1 MEKTISKN
9 KKTDLNEGINLNEIL
24 ERESNLY
31 LFIKRSIDIICSLAG
46 IIVLSPIF
54 LIVSIL
60 IKIEDP
66 KGRIIF
72 CQERNGQHPKTF
84 KMYKFRSMVHNAEE
98 LLKHLQ
104 EQNEQTGPAFKM
116 TDDPRI
122 TKVGKFIRKTSLD
135 ELPQLF
141 NVLKGDM
148 SLVGPRPPIPREVE
162 QYNSYQKQRL
172 LVKPGL
178 TCIWQVSG
186 RNNIGFD
193 EWVEMDLEYI
203 KNYNEWMN
211 NPYFDDETKQ
221 ELKAIQNDE
230 KEIEDRFY
238 KELEFGTGGLR
249 GVIGYGTNRINKYT
263 VRKATFGLCNYILKK
278 CKEYGQKRGVVIAYD
293 SRHKSKEFCIEAAKT
308 LAACGIKA
316 YIYDSLRSTPQLS
329 FSVRYL
335 NCVAG
340 IVITASHN
348 PPEYNGY
355 KVYWS
360 DGGQVCPDIANEII
374 QEVNKIEDYSKI
386 PTTKLGDN
394 LIQVLNKDIDKAF
407 INEVKKQIINQD
419 VIDRVGDKIKII
431 YTPIHGTGNI
441 PVREVLKQS
450 GFKNVEVVKEQELPD
465 SNFSTVEYPNPEEKA
480 VFEIAIEMAKNSGA
494 DIIMGT
500 DPDCDRVGVVV
511 KNNEGEYVVLN
522 GNQVGSLLVEYVI
535 SSNKEN
541 ISNQVNPTII
551 KTIVTS
557 ELGAKIAKENGVD
570 CIDTLTGFKF
580 IGEKIN
586 QFEQNKDRTFVM
598 GYEESYGY
606 LVGTHARDKDG
617 VVSALLISEMA
628 AYYYDKGM
636 TLYEGLQEVYKKYG
650 YYKEDLK
657 SITLK
662 GIDGMKQ
669 IQNIMDYFRTSDIQT
684 IADIKVAEVRDYK
697 KGINDL
703 PKSDV
708 LKFILEDESWI
719 AVRPSGTE
727 AKIKFYFGCNG
738 ENQELV
744 DDKLDLIMEYII
756 KRVNV

>member
-1 MEKTISKN
+1 M
-9 KKTDLNEGINLNEIL
+9 
-24 ERESNLY
+24 R
-31 LFIKRSIDIICSLAG
+31 
-46 IIVLSPIF
+46 
-54 LIVSIL
+54 
-60 IKIEDP
+60 
-66 KGRIIF
+66 
-72 CQERNGQHPKTF
+72 
-84 KMYKFRSMVHNAEE
+84 
-98 LLKHLQ
+98 
-104 EQNEQTGPAFKM
+104 
-116 TDDPRI
+116 
-122 TKVGKFIRKTSLD
+122 
-135 ELPQLF
+135 
-141 NVLKGDM
+141 
-148 SLVGPRPPIPREVE
+148 
-162 QYNSYQKQRL
+162 
-172 LVKPGL
+172 
-178 TCIWQVSG
+178 
-186 RNNIGFD
+186 
-193 EWVEMDLEYI
+193 EYI
-203 KNYNEWMN
+203 KNYNEWIN

-221 ELKAIQNDE
+221 ELKEIQNDE

-278 CKEYGQKRGVVIAYD
+278 CKEDGQKRGVVIAYD

-374 QEVNKIEDYSKI
+374 QEVNKIEDYSRI

-480 VFEIAIEMAKNSGA
+480 VFEIAINMAKESGA
-494 DIIMGT
+494 DIILGT

-522 GNQVGSLLVEYVI
+522 GNQVGSLLVDYVI
-535 SSNKEN
+535 SNNKEK
-541 ISNQVNPTII
+541 ISNVVNPTVV

-586 QFEQNKDRTFVM
+586 EFEQNKDRTFVM

-617 VVSALLISEMA
+617 VVSSLLICEMA

-650 YYKEDLK
+650 YYKEELK

-669 IQNIMDYFRTSDIQT
+669 IQNIMDYFRNSDIQT

-727 AKIKFYFGCNG
+727 PKIKFYFGCNG
-738 ENQELV
+738 ENKELV
-744 DDKLDLIMEYII
+744 NDKLDKII
-756 KRVNV
+756 EDILKRVNN